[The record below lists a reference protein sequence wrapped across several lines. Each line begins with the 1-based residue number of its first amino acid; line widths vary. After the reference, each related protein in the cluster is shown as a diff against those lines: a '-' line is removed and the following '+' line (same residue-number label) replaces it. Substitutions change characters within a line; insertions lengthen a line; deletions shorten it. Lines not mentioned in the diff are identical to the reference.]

1 MSDPV
6 PVHAYAGKHRG
17 TPRRCAA
24 CGTPET
30 DSTVLH
36 AFYDEPPPAAPA
48 ITRTQLSGRHKANTP
63 TLEGP

>member
-1 MSDPV
+1 MTA

-24 CGTPET
+24 CGRWET
-30 DSTVLH
+30 EVADWHPFCDVPG
-36 AFYDEPPPAAPA
+36 EP
-48 ITRTQLSGRHKANTP
+48 ITTSVRGRHAAHTP